1 MDMNI
6 LKGTQVKFEK
16 DKSKS
21 SRIEKG
27 KATIYIEFV
36 GILYASVDDY
46 DDEPPWHFFCSLFE
60 SQVLR

>member
-21 SRIEKG
+21 IGSGKG

-36 GILYASVDDY
+36 GIRYASVDEY
-46 DDEPPWHFFCSLFE
+46 DDEPA
-60 SQVLR
+60 

>member
-21 SRIEKG
+21 NRIEKG

-36 GILYASVDDY
+36 GIRYASVDDY
-46 DDEPPWHFFCSLFE
+46 DDEPA
-60 SQVLR
+60 